1 MLSFAEFAAPFALM
15 LPLLGTTVS
24 DPGTSPASSTDR
36 ARLSEESADTPKS
49 IGKGAVK
56 APIPPQSVSAFEP
69 WQSDLRLNQI
79 RIERRVIVRIGPQ
92 RSANRRNM
100 LAALPQRAL
109 NTRYKE
115 RKTDKC
121 VAVERIAGV
130 QTGSGNRLLLFM
142 QDQKILSIN
151 LEKACRARDFYSG
164 FYVERAEDGKLCV
177 DRDKLHSRNGTHCEI
192 DRMMQLVALE
202 D

>member
-15 LPLLGTTVS
+15 LPLLGTAVN
-24 DPGTSPASSTDR
+24 DQAAKPASSTEP
-36 ARLSEESADTPKS
+36 AHLAEESA
-49 IGKGAVK
+49 GK
-56 APIPPQSVSAFEP
+56 APIPSQSISAFQA

-100 LAALPQRAL
+100 LATLPQRAL
-109 NTRYKE
+109 TTRYKE

-164 FYVERAEDGKLCV
+164 FYVERAKDGQLCV